1 MNKNHRVVW
10 SAHRQ
15 AFVVAHE
22 AASSRAPGPSSSA
35 VAKAVAALALSA
47 ASHQVLATPACTAPV
62 NGVITIDTAT
72 SFSCSLHGGTSI
84 VVTADGSLE
93 DIHLGGAALGGSI
106 QNGGTVFGSYGPG
119 IFIEISSLESITNTG
134 TITATASGS
143 DAAGILVSSASI
155 QAGITNTGTIDV
167 TGTSGTAH
175 GIYLV
180 DSQITG
186 GITNTGTIQST
197 ADFGNFASGLNLS
210 QTTVTGGISNAGPLI
225 GGDGS
230 SGTEV
235 GLGMF
240 DSQAAFIN
248 NSGTIQATATSM
260 GGGIVVGGSSLT
272 TGITNSGTVIG
283 GSSGT
288 DSGYGIAIE
297 DSTVGGIVNS
307 GTIIGTGGIMGY
319 GIALNGS
326 TITGSISNS
335 GTISG
340 AAIGLQVANSRV
352 NGSIS
357 NYAGGVIEALGV
369 GLIVDEHASVGG
381 IVNVGI
387 IRGGEGSLG
396 LDNTVSGFIV
406 HNTGTLD
413 GGVSLGINTLNLNG
427 DTSRVI
433 GTTRGSGT
441 VNVNGTFTSEG
452 RFRVGNFNV
461 ASTGVFHQEHGVSVS
476 EGIVSNHGVWDVGTG
491 SQTITGDFEQ
501 SSGGTLRLGL
511 SSASTYGSLQVRGEA
526 TVADGSSVF
535 VNVIGAPTLVIDST
549 ITGVLT
555 AENGLTA
562 NASTLSVRDN
572 SALYKFSAATTS
584 DPGHAL
590 DLIVEKDSVGLPAA
604 VRSAGYVSAEGAAQA
619 LQSMFND
626 GIPAGMQDIFDR
638 LNNMTDE
645 EAAAAV
651 SQTLPSITGASAQ
664 AAVSALRSMNKVI
677 QSRIESLQGLSSG
690 DGGADRYAWVRAF
703 GNWSDQNNRRG
714 VAGFKSDTG
723 GLVIGADAPL
733 SDKLRAGGAFTYAK
747 SSIKS
752 KSTAAASKVDVD
764 TFEVVGYAS
773 YNIDPHTD
781 INYQL
786 DVGTNKASSSRE
798 VSFMGTRAK
807 ADFDSVVVHGS
818 VGIGRLMPISPA
830 TSWTP
835 SVRVDYTHM
844 RTEGYTEDGAGALN
858 LDVDAQTY
866 RELLLTGDAKVSHQ
880 FEGGLKLLANASLG
894 YDFINKQAKSTS
906 TFTGGGPAFVT
917 DGLDVSPWFYRLGAG
932 LVKETGKGVEYSV
945 RYDMEGRTSGYLNQ
959 SVSAKVR
966 WAF

>member
-22 AASSRAPGPSSSA
+22 AASSRAPGPSSSTVGA
-35 VAKAVAALALSA
+35 VAKAVAALTLSA
-47 ASHQVLATPACTAPV
+47 VSHQALAIPGCAAAV
-62 NGVITIDTAT
+62 SGVITISSAT
-72 SFSCSLHGGTSI
+72 SYSCSLSGGNSVLVTS
-84 VVTADGSLE
+84 DGSLE
-93 DIHLGGAALGGSI
+93 GIFLGGASTGSRI
-106 QNGGTVFGSYGPG
+106 QNAGTVLGSYDPG
-119 IFIEISSLESITNTG
+119 IFLEIGSMESITNTG
-134 TITATASGS
+134 TILATATSSGTLT
-143 DAAGILVSSASI
+143 AGILV
-155 QAGITNTGTIDV
+155 D
-167 TGTSGTAH
+167 
-175 GIYLV
+175 
-180 DSQITG
+180 D
-186 GITNTGTIQST
+186 
-197 ADFGNFASGLNLS
+197 
-210 QTTVTGGISNAGPLI
+210 TTVQNGISNTGAIL
-225 GGDGS
+225 GGHSGVDHGYGVAITNGS
-230 SGTEV
+230 LV
-235 GLGMF
+235 GGLVN
-240 DSQAAFIN
+240 A
-248 NSGTIQATATSM
+248 GTIA
-260 GGGIVVGGSSLT
+260 
-272 TGITNSGTVIG
+272 
-283 GSSGT
+283 
-288 DSGYGIAIE
+288 
-297 DSTVGGIVNS
+297 
-307 GTIIGTGGIMGY
+307 GTGGIMGY
-319 GIALNGS
+319 GVDIEGS

-340 AAIGLQVANSRV
+340 SAVGLRAADSSISGF
-352 NGSIS
+352 IS
-357 NYAGGVIEALGV
+357 NYADGVIESLGQGIAV
-369 GLIVDEHASVGG
+369 EGTAVIGG
-381 IVNVGI
+381 ISNMGI
-387 IRGGEGSLG
+387 IQGGEGALALS
-396 LDNTVSGFIV
+396 NNSAAFNVE
-406 HNTGTLD
+406 NTGTID
-413 GGVSLGINTLNLNG
+413 GEVYLGINTLNLNG
-427 DTSRVI
+427 PSGRVMGDTY
-433 GTTRGSGT
+433 GYGSST
-441 VNVNGTFTSEG
+441 VNVNGMFTSEG

-461 ASTGVFHQEHGVSVS
+461 ASTGVFHQAHDVTVS
-476 EGIVSNHGVWDVGTG
+476 GGMATNHGVWDVGTG
-491 SQTITGDFEQ
+491 SQTITGNFEQ
-501 SSGGTLRLGL
+501 SSGGTLRVGL
-511 SSASTYGSLQVRGEA
+511 SDASTYGSLQVRGEA
-526 TVADGSSVF
+526 ALADGSSVF

-555 AENGLTA
+555 AEDGLTA
-562 NASTLSVRDN
+562 NASALDVKDN
-572 SALYKFSAATTS
+572 SALYKFSAAATS

-619 LQSMFND
+619 LQTMFND

-638 LNNMTDE
+638 LNNMTDAQ
-645 EAAAAV
+645 AAAAV

-733 SDKLRAGGAFTYAK
+733 SDRLRAGGAFTYAK

-752 KSTAAASKVDVD
+752 KSTTAASQVDVD

-773 YNIDPHTD
+773 YNLDPHTD

-835 SVRVDYTHM
+835 SVRVDYTYM

-932 LVKETGKGVEYSV
+932 LAKETGQGVEYSV

>member
-22 AASSRAPGPSSSA
+22 AATSRVPGPSSSAVGA

-47 ASHQVLATPACTAPV
+47 ASHQALATPACGTAV
-62 NGVITIDTAT
+62 NGVITISTAT
-72 SFSCSLHGGTSI
+72 SFSCDLHGGTSV
-84 VVTADGSLE
+84 VVTSGGVLE
-93 DIHLGGAALGGSI
+93 SISLGGAGTGGHI
-106 QNGGTVFGSYGPG
+106 QNGGLLLGNHGPA
-119 IFIEISSLESITNTG
+119 ISIEDSTMPSITNTG
-134 TITATASGS
+134 TITATNSGTLT
-143 DAAGILVSSASI
+143 AGILVDSA
-155 QAGITNTGTIDV
+155 
-167 TGTSGTAH
+167 
-175 GIYLV
+175 
-180 DSQITG
+180 
-186 GITNTGTIQST
+186 
-197 ADFGNFASGLNLS
+197 
-210 QTTVTGGISNAGPLI
+210 TVQ
-225 GGDGS
+225 GS
-230 SGTEV
+230 VS
-235 GLGMF
+235 
-240 DSQAAFIN
+240 
-248 NSGTIQATATSM
+248 
-260 GGGIVVGGSSLT
+260 
-272 TGITNSGTVIG
+272 NSGTVMG
-283 GSSGT
+283 GHSGV
-288 DSGYGIAIE
+288 DHGYGVAI
-297 DSTVGGIVNS
+297 TNGAFVGGIVNS
-307 GTIIGTGGIMGY
+307 GTIIGIGGIMGY
-319 GIALNGS
+319 GVSIENS
-326 TITGSISNS
+326 TISGSISNS

-340 AAIGLQVANSRV
+340 SAIGMQVANSQI
-352 NGSIS
+352 SFLS
-357 NYAGGVIEALGV
+357 NYAAGVIESLGV
-369 GLIVDEHASVGG
+369 GLVVDEHSEVTG
-381 IVNVGI
+381 IANVGI
-387 IRGGEGSLG
+387 IRGDEGALG
-396 LDNTVSGFIV
+396 LANTVSGFIV

-413 GGVSLGINTLNLNG
+413 GNVYLGINTLNLNAGRLIGETYG
-427 DTSRVI
+427 DS
-433 GTTRGSGT
+433 SNST

-461 ASTGVFHQEHGVSVS
+461 ASTGVFHQEHGVTVS
-476 EGIVSNHGVWDVGTG
+476 GGIASNHGVWDVGTG
-491 SQTITGDFEQ
+491 SQTITGNFEQ
-501 SSGGTLRLGL
+501 SAGGTLRLGL
-511 SSASTYGSLQVRGEA
+511 SDASTYGTLQVRGEA

-535 VNVIGAPTLVIDST
+535 VNVIGAPTLT
-549 ITGVLT
+549 IGSSISGVLS
-555 AENGLTA
+555 ADDGLTA
-562 NASTLSVRDN
+562 NASTLKVKDN

-584 DPGHAL
+584 DPGYAL

-604 VRSAGYVSAEGAAQA
+604 VRSAGYFSAEGAAQA

-626 GIPAGMQDIFDR
+626 GVPEGMQDIFDR

-651 SQTLPSITGASAQ
+651 SQTLPSVTGASAQ
-664 AAVSALRSMNKVI
+664 AVVSALRGMNKVI

-714 VAGFKSDTG
+714 VAGFESDTG

-733 SDKLRAGGAFTYAK
+733 SDKLRAGAAFSYAK

-752 KSTAAASKVDVD
+752 KSTTAASKVDVD

-773 YNIDPHTD
+773 YNIDPQTD

-798 VSFMGTRAK
+798 VTFMGTRAK

-932 LVKETGKGVEYSV
+932 LAKETGKGVEYSV